1 MTHEELVYDFKSI
14 KDITGPDVPVLIEYA
29 INSNITLSDA
39 INLREIL
46 SVKINEYKNTLKD
59 KYQKAVNEVAH
70 KRGIDFMPIPNKHL
84 IYIENKIKFYTINL
98 CGNFDLIIAG
108 FQGEDTHVLS
118 KSQEEDMKLLKRRIF
133 NFDNELKNKHYTL
146 DDVSR
151 ERRTHKKYI
160 IESEKIGREIGPEVY
175 AQLNSLDLLEEDLK
189 VKNNSILLNPNTPT
203 INKTNE
209 TRDFASRLI
218 NCDKTK
224 VINNMISS
232 FRNCKGR
239 EIALILRALKELK
252 FIDLPQK
259 GKAEIYRDLFQLTGW
274 NTSETSINNY
284 LSGGTK
290 DNIKEEEV
298 IWYAEILNK

>member
-46 SVKINEYKNTLKD
+46 SVKINEYKNTLID

-84 IYIENKIKFYTINL
+84 IYIENKIKFHTINL

-160 IESEKIGREIGPEVY
+160 IESEKIGRKVGPEVC

-203 INKTNE
+203 IIKTNE

-224 VINNMISS
+224 VINNMISN
-232 FRNCKGR
+232 FHNCKGR
-239 EIALILRALKELK
+239 KIALILRALKELK

-259 GKAEIYRDLFQLTGW
+259 GKAEIYKDLFQLTGW

>member
-1 MTHEELVYDFKSI
+1 MTYEELVYDFKSI
-14 KDITGPDVPVLIEYA
+14 KDITDPDVPVLIEYA

-46 SVKINEYKNTLKD
+46 SVKINEYKNTLID

-98 CGNFDLIIAG
+98 CGNFDLIIAD

-151 ERRTHKKYI
+151 ERRTHTKYI
-160 IESEKIGREIGPEVY
+160 IESEKIGRKVGPEVY

-189 VKNNSILLNPNTPT
+189 IKNPISFLANTHSEFQNFDYIHIALVCHYANIAENEKIREFLQHFDKTRGCEIPRKFKEKLNFCIQRRNRINFYGGKKSGLHLSGVLQKVISYLEANNLDSSEAKSDLLLLN
-203 INKTNE
+203 
-209 TRDFASRLI
+209 D
-218 NCDKTK
+218 
-224 VINNMISS
+224 
-232 FRNCKGR
+232 
-239 EIALILRALKELK
+239 EIDRA
-252 FIDLPQK
+252 
-259 GKAEIYRDLFQLTGW
+259 
-274 NTSETSINNY
+274 
-284 LSGGTK
+284 
-290 DNIKEEEV
+290 
-298 IWYAEILNK
+298 